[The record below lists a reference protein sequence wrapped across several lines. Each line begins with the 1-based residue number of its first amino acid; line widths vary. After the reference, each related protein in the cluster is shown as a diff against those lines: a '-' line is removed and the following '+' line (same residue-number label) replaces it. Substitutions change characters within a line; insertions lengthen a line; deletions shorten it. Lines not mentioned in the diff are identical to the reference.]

1 MKMFRVEVTEFVQA
15 VTAQDAVMQAR
26 ARNPRA
32 SIIGCIPTDE
42 QAAASFQMEHLEALC
57 DENNVIEGS
66 FTEEEK
72 MRRELHNHNET
83 ARALAL
89 GKIVYGKKRVH

>member
-15 VTAQDAVMQAR
+15 VSAQDAVAQAR

-42 QAAASFQMEHLEALC
+42 QAAASFQMEHLDGLLG
-57 DENNVIEGS
+57 DE
-66 FTEEEK
+66 TELIQH
-72 MRRELHNHNET
+72 ELRTHNET